1 MSLHAIV
8 WQILLVLSLCLCS
21 LPSFLRSLSLCRS
34 GPWCDGFHDSIR
46 YWSGPHGSTDGTRP
60 TITKTRTH
68 AHEYLCI
75 HTSSKQIPH
84 ALTRAYTSTQARKH
98 THTHTN
104 TNTHTHTHTH
114 THTLAHT
121 PKKTRTRTH
130 TTHEHARTLSRTHT
144 HTHTYSRKHSHS
156 QPRSPAL
163 ACCACT
169 LTDALS
175 KTNSRTYINCPSQ
188 LTWYRSST
196 RMGEKSSPT
205 NTHTHS
211 KTHMR

>member
-1 MSLHAIV
+1 V

-130 TTHEHARTLSRTHT
+130 TTTNTHAHSRAHTRTRIRTH
-144 HTHTYSRKHSHS
+144 
-156 QPRSPAL
+156 A
-163 ACCACT
+163 
-169 LTDALS
+169 
-175 KTNSRTYINCPSQ
+175 
-188 LTWYRSST
+188 
-196 RMGEKSSPT
+196 
-205 NTHTHS
+205 NTHTHNPALLHLHVAHAHS
-211 KTHMR
+211 QMHYLKRTHVHI